1 VSDGTET
8 RTEPPPPPSE
18 RERLRETVGFAM
30 YRTIAWLAR
39 ALPTDR
45 GRRVFM
51 ALGSLAHAALPGVRR
66 VVAANQARVLGR
78 PVDDP
83 VVAQATEAAFRSYA
97 RYWFDAFDLIERDD
111 AWVRERFAFDGFDRF
126 EEAVAA
132 GRGAIAVLPHFG
144 NWDAAGRAMAA
155 YGLPVVSVA
164 ERLRPARLDRL
175 FRAQRAALG
184 MDIVGLEDEGVG
196 RRLGAALAANR
207 VVALVADRDLTGG
220 GIEVEMFGAPRR
232 LPVGPALLALTTG
245 ARLLIAAPHQT
256 PEGWRCTVTGPVET
270 PSTGSRRGDVVA
282 LTRELAARLESVIAS
297 DPTDW
302 HMFQPAWT

>member
-1 VSDGTET
+1 MSEASDT
-8 RTEPPPPPSE
+8 RARAREIAGEP
-18 RERLRETVGFAM
+18 ERLRETVGFAM
-30 YRTIAWLAR
+30 YRMIAWLAHI
-39 ALPTDR
+39 LPSER

-51 ALGSLAHAALPGVRR
+51 RLGSLAHAALPGVRA

-78 PVDDP
+78 PVGDQ
-83 VVAQATEAAFRSYA
+83 VVVQATREAFRSYA

-111 AWVRERFAFDGFDRF
+111 AWVRERFTFEGFERF

-132 GRGAIAVLPHFG
+132 GRGALAILPHFG

-175 FRAQRAALG
+175 FREQRAALG
-184 MDIVGLEDEGVG
+184 MEIVGLEDEGVG

-207 VVALVADRDLTGG
+207 IVALVADRDLTGG

-232 LPVGPALLALTTG
+232 LPVGPALLAVTTR
-245 ARLLIAAPHQT
+245 APVLIAAPHQT
-256 PEGWRCTVTGPVET
+256 TEGWRCTVTGPVT
-270 PSTGSRRGDVVA
+270 VPSTGNRRADVAA
-282 LTRELAARLESVIAS
+282 LTREIASRLEAVIAT

-302 HMFQPAWT
+302 HMFQPAWA

>member
-1 VSDGTET
+1 VTDATGT
-8 RTEPPPPPSE
+8 RTQPPASPGE
-18 RERLRETVGFAM
+18 RARLRETVGFAM

-39 ALPTDR
+39 ALPTGR

-51 ALGSLAHAALPGVRR
+51 ALGSIAHAALPGVRR

-111 AWVRERFAFDGFDRF
+111 AWVRERFAFDGFERF

-155 YGLPVVSVA
+155 FGLPVVSVA

-207 VVALVADRDLTGG
+207 IVALVADRDLTGG

-245 ARLLIAAPHQT
+245 AQLLIAAPHQT
-256 PEGWRCTVTGPVET
+256 PDGWRCTVTGPVEV

-282 LTRELAARLESVIAS
+282 LTRELATRLEAVIAS